1 MKNLLS
7 RLAYKVQLATR
18 FELYNPNLKPAD
30 CARHIREVDHPRET
44 FLSNHTI
51 AASAIQSLQD
61 EDHYYITIEHQYREK
76 NDWCTSA
83 RLDGELMRGTHADAT
98 IAIGTVRMT
107 PVIIRRMIAFV
118 LLGLITMGLFGSL
131 PTVNFLGWFIPVIC
145 FAIAGYHYWTG
156 LVDRNSLL
164 SAIEYLMT
172 DAHSFSARN
181 KYENAENQPIVMK
194 RTKVSLNSVT
204 K

>member
-7 RLAYKVQLATR
+7 HLAYKLQLATR

-30 CARHIREVDHPRET
+30 CAQHIREVDHPRET

-61 EDHYYITIEHQYREK
+61 DDHYYITIEHQYREK

-98 IAIGTVRMT
+98 IAIGVAQMS
-107 PVIIRRMIAFV
+107 PVIVRRMIAFV
-118 LLGLITMGLFGSL
+118 FLGLITMGLFA
-131 PTVNFLGWFIPVIC
+131 VF
-145 FAIAGYHYWTG
+145 
-156 LVDRNSLL
+156 
-164 SAIEYLMT
+164 
-172 DAHSFSARN
+172 
-181 KYENAENQPIVMK
+181 QP
-194 RTKVSLNSVT
+194 
-204 K
+204 